1 MVFIYIP
8 SHHLR
13 FPVRFFF
20 FHLFSGG
27 GGSLSSF
34 YLDAVTGL
42 EGVQKPTALAV
53 VGDCLRVRVDPGQQ
67 FSARV
72 LRQYSVYVGPL

>member
-1 MVFIYIP
+1 M
-8 SHHLR
+8 
-13 FPVRFFF
+13 
-20 FHLFSGG
+20 
-27 GGSLSSF
+27 GGSHFSV

-72 LRQYSVYVGPL
+72 FRQYSVYVGPLQMAYSIL